1 MKSHHYIMIA
11 VVFVVGYF
19 VGVKFPSLG
28 AKVPVVGS
36 K

>member
-1 MKSHHYIMIA
+1 MKSLHYLVI
-11 VVFVVGYF
+11 VGVFLVGYF

-28 AKVPVVGS
+28 AKVPVIG